1 MNFDIKYHIK
11 KVIYK
16 NSQLLR
22 DNLTQIKKFFNKEII
37 HSIIG
42 GGKDLTITYKDNE
55 YKYTQ
60 IMDED
65 YYILYSYDDFGCVS
79 VVIDKENIRKNINF
93 SNIYN
98 KVGEIHEIGNF
109 KSCLIDSNTK
119 VGSTL
124 LKITIKML
132 KKYKDIFEINK
143 IVLTDNSI
151 KKCESNKED
160 IKLSHMLIL
169 LTGDTWYGK
178 YGFRP
183 INVKTYDYDK
193 ILNKNYHNNKLII
206 NNITIKEANIMKY
219 IKMTKDENVI
229 KQVKK
234 ILEKD
239 ENMLLKDFLQKFL
252 SEYEST
258 CSHFSLFYDRLYDDL
273 KLEKFYRLFFGLN
286 I

>member
-1 MNFDIKYHIK
+1 MTFDLIFHIK

-22 DNLTQIKKFFNKEII
+22 DNRTQIKKFFNKEII
-37 HSIIG
+37 HSMIG
-42 GGKDLTITYKDNE
+42 GGEDLTITYKNHE
-55 YKYTQ
+55 YIYTQ

-65 YYILYSYDDFGCVS
+65 YYILYSKDEFDCVS
-79 VVIDKENIRKNINF
+79 VVIDKEN
-93 SNIYN
+93 
-98 KVGEIHEIGNF
+98 KVGEIHGIGNF

-132 KKYKDIFEINK
+132 KKYKNTFGINK
-143 IVLTDNSI
+143 IVLTDNSV
-151 KKCESNKED
+151 KKCAANKED

-183 INVKTYDYDK
+183 INVKTYDYDE
-193 ILNKNYHNNKLII
+193 ILNKNYNNNKLII
-206 NNITIKEANIMKY
+206 NKITIKEANIMKY
-219 IKMTKDENVI
+219 IKITKNKDVI
-229 KQVKK
+229 NAVEK
-234 ILEKD
+234 ILEKE
-239 ENMLLKDFLQKFL
+239 ENMLLKDFLQRFL
-252 SEYEST
+252 NEYET
-258 CSHFSLFYDRLYDDL
+258 TYQYFYLFYDRLYNDL
-273 KLEKFYRLFFGLN
+273 KLEKFYKLFFGLN

>member
-1 MNFDIKYHIK
+1 MNFDLKYHIK

-22 DNLTQIKKFFNKEII
+22 DNLTQIKRFFNKEII
-37 HSIIG
+37 HSMIG
-42 GGKDLTITYKDNE
+42 GGEDLTITYKDNE

-65 YYILYSYDDFGCVS
+65 YYILYSYDDFDCVS
-79 VVIDKENIRKNINF
+79 VVIDKEN
-93 SNIYN
+93 
-98 KVGEIHEIGNF
+98 KVGEIHGIGNF

-151 KKCESNKED
+151 KKCKSNKED

-193 ILNKNYHNNKLII
+193 ILNKNYDNNKLII

-219 IKMTKDENVI
+219 IKITKDENVI

-252 SEYEST
+252 TEYEST
-258 CSHFSLFYDRLYDDL
+258 CSYFSLFYDKLYDDL
-273 KLEKFYRLFFGLN
+273 KLEKFYKLFFGLN

>member
-1 MNFDIKYHIK
+1 MNFDLKYHIK

-22 DNLTQIKKFFNKEII
+22 DNLTQIKKFFNKKII
-37 HSIIG
+37 HSMIG
-42 GGKDLTITYKDNE
+42 GGEDLTITYKDNE

-65 YYILYSYDDFGCVS
+65 YYILYSYDDFDCVS
-79 VVIDKENIRKNINF
+79 VVIDKEN
-93 SNIYN
+93 
-98 KVGEIHEIGNF
+98 KVGEIHGIGNF
-109 KSCLIDSNTK
+109 KSCLIDSNTN

-183 INVKTYDYDK
+183 INVNTYKYNE
-193 ILNKNYHNNKLII
+193 ILNENYDNNKLII
-206 NNITIKEANIMKY
+206 NKITIKEANIMKY
-219 IKMTKDENVI
+219 IKMTKDKNVI
-229 KQVKK
+229 KQVEK

-252 SEYEST
+252 TEYEST

>member
-1 MNFDIKYHIK
+1 MTFDIKFHIK

-22 DNLTQIKKFFNKEII
+22 DNQTQIKKFFNKGII
-37 HSIIG
+37 NSMIG
-42 GGKDLTITYKDNE
+42 GGEDLIITYKDYE

-65 YYILYSYDDFGCVS
+65 YYILYSEDDSESDCVS
-79 VVIDKENIRKNINF
+79 VVIDKER
-93 SNIYN
+93 
-98 KVGEIHEIGNF
+98 KVGEIHGIGNF

-132 KKYKDIFEINK
+132 KKYKDTFGINK
-143 IVLTDNSI
+143 IVLTDNSV
-151 KKCESNKED
+151 KKCKANKED

-183 INVKTYDYDK
+183 INVKTYDYDE
-193 ILNKNYHNNKLII
+193 ILNENYNNNKLIMDK
-206 NNITIKEANIMKY
+206 ITIKEANIMKY
-219 IKMTKDENVI
+219 IKMTKDKNVI
-229 KQVKK
+229 YAVEK

-239 ENMLLKDFLQKFL
+239 ENMLLKDFLQRFL
-252 SEYEST
+252 KEYEST
-258 CSHFSLFYDRLYDDL
+258 CSHFSVFYDRLYNDL
-273 KLEKFYRLFFGLN
+273 KLEKFYKLFFGLN